1 MQATAAHQVAEQHCS
16 RSRTNTLSYSTRWAC
31 ITDSLSCTTLRV
43 VIFDSI
49 FHFYYARRSVPFP
62 RLVALSGKKGNE
74 LTEETTNHLKTC
86 CVPLH
91 RHALKR
97 VLIGLTTGY
106 IIVYY
111 GELVFRATPE
121 REGMTVGSIIIT
133 WLAYSVM
140 AYVFLCVV
148 SVFQV
153 RNVWAVFL
161 AGAFYGWCEEGIVV
175 QTMYGTADGPF
186 PLSISFTGLAWL
198 SNPLGA
204 CRFQMEAATAPRR
217 MVI

>member
-1 MQATAAHQVAEQHCS
+1 
-16 RSRTNTLSYSTRWAC
+16 
-31 ITDSLSCTTLRV
+31 
-43 VIFDSI
+43 
-49 FHFYYARRSVPFP
+49 
-62 RLVALSGKKGNE
+62 LVALSGKKGNE

-140 AYVFLCVV
+140 AYVFL
-148 SVFQV
+148 
-153 RNVWAVFL
+153 

-186 PLSISFTGLAWL
+186 PLSISFTRLAWL